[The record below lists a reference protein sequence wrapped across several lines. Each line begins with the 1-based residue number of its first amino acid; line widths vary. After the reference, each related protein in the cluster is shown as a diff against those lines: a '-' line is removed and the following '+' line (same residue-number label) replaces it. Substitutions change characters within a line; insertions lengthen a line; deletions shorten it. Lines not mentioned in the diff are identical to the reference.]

1 MKHLLPDVKRYF
13 KTNLHTHSTKSD
25 GRHTPE
31 EVKEIYKSRGYQI
44 LALTDHEK
52 FIPHPELND
61 NDFLALNSYELSINE
76 AKPNKKGKCYHFNL
90 ISKNEENPLQ
100 FSVPAEAGQIWES
113 EEKQLLFTYPKE
125 RQYSV
130 EYANRFIAAANKMG
144 FLVTYNHPTWSQ
156 QEHPDYIAVA
166 HNCIVVDHDSSRKDE
181 VYPQCTD
188 EEYTF
193 DHFAKDIMPGQLT
206 TVMLRNV
213 YHDDRYDT
221 SLLNR
226 RIVPGDRLIY
236 FWLLSNGKIHCIQEE
251 MSAYRHV
258 TNQGSSFSATAK
270 YHFATYETLYA
281 IFMEYAREQNH
292 KEALLCAERLYF
304 RNLRVG
310 SVFGQCSLKDSL
322 RYFRKIRN
330 KAKVLLLYIPT
341 MLESRKQS

>member
-1 MKHLLPDVKRYF
+1 MERP
-13 KTNLHTHSTKSD
+13 T
-25 GRHTPE
+25 
-31 EVKEIYKSRGYQI
+31 
-44 LALTDHEK
+44 
-52 FIPHPELND
+52 
-61 NDFLALNSYELSINE
+61 LSIYV
-76 AKPNKKGKCYHFNL
+76 PTFNHEHYIVQAL
-90 ISKNEENPLQ
+90 DSILMQETAYTYEVLVGEDCSTDNTRAVLKEY
-100 FSVPAEAGQIWES
+100 
-113 EEKQLLFTYPKE
+113 EKQHPGKLQVFYREQNMRKQGNAVGNSGDLRSRCRGKYIIALEGDDYWTDPCKIDK
-125 RQYSV
+125 QI
-130 EYANRFIAAANKMG
+130 RF
-144 FLVTYNHPTWSQ
+144 LE
-156 QEHPDYIAVA
+156 EHPDYIAVA
-166 HNCIVVDHDSSRKDE
+166 HNCFVVDHDSSRKE
-181 VYPQCTD
+181 ETYPQCTD
-188 EEYTF
+188 TEYTF
-193 DHFAKDIMPGQLT
+193 DHFARDIMPGQLT

-258 TNQGSSFSATAK
+258 TNQGSSFSATSK

-281 IFMEYAREQNH
+281 IFMEYAREQNN

>member
-1 MKHLLPDVKRYF
+1 MERP
-13 KTNLHTHSTKSD
+13 T
-25 GRHTPE
+25 
-31 EVKEIYKSRGYQI
+31 
-44 LALTDHEK
+44 
-52 FIPHPELND
+52 
-61 NDFLALNSYELSINE
+61 LSIYV
-76 AKPNKKGKCYHFNL
+76 PTFNHEHYIVQAL
-90 ISKNEENPLQ
+90 DSILMQETAYTYEVLVGEDCSTDNTRAVLKEY
-100 FSVPAEAGQIWES
+100 
-113 EEKQLLFTYPKE
+113 EKQHPGKLQVFYREQNMRKQGSAVGNSGDLRSRCRGKYIIALEGDDYWTDPCKIDK
-125 RQYSV
+125 QI
-130 EYANRFIAAANKMG
+130 RF
-144 FLVTYNHPTWSQ
+144 LE
-156 QEHPDYIAVA
+156 EHPDYIAVA
-166 HNCIVVDHDSSRKDE
+166 HNCIVVDHDSSRKE
-181 VYPQCTD
+181 ETYPQCTD
-188 EEYTF
+188 TEYTF
-193 DHFAKDIMPGQLT
+193 DHFARDIMPGQLT

-258 TNQGSSFSATAK
+258 TNQGSSFSATSK

-281 IFMEYAREQNH
+281 IFMEYAREQNN

>member
-1 MKHLLPDVKRYF
+1 MERP
-13 KTNLHTHSTKSD
+13 T
-25 GRHTPE
+25 
-31 EVKEIYKSRGYQI
+31 
-44 LALTDHEK
+44 
-52 FIPHPELND
+52 
-61 NDFLALNSYELSINE
+61 LSIYV
-76 AKPNKKGKCYHFNL
+76 PTFNHEHYIVQAL
-90 ISKNEENPLQ
+90 DSILMQETSYTYEVLVGEDCSTDNTRAVLKEY
-100 FSVPAEAGQIWES
+100 
-113 EEKQLLFTYPKE
+113 EKQHPGKLQVFYREQNMRKQGNAVGNSGDLRSRCRGKYIIALEGDDYWTDPCKIDK
-125 RQYSV
+125 QI
-130 EYANRFIAAANKMG
+130 RF
-144 FLVTYNHPTWSQ
+144 LE
-156 QEHPDYIAVA
+156 EHPDYIAVA
-166 HNCIVVDHDSSRKDE
+166 HNCFVVDHDSSRKE
-181 VYPQCTD
+181 ETYPQCTD
-188 EEYTF
+188 TEYTF
-193 DHFAKDIMPGQLT
+193 DHFARDIMPGQLT

-226 RIVPGDRLIY
+226 RIVTGDRLIY

-258 TNQGSSFSATAK
+258 TNQGSSFSATSK

-281 IFMEYAREQNH
+281 IFMEYAREQNN

>member
-1 MKHLLPDVKRYF
+1 MRKQGNAVGNSGDLR
-13 KTNLHTHSTKSD
+13 
-25 GRHTPE
+25 
-31 EVKEIYKSRGYQI
+31 SRCRGKYIIALEGDDYWTDPCKIDKQI
-44 LALTDHEK
+44 R
-52 FIPHPELND
+52 
-61 NDFLALNSYELSINE
+61 FLE
-76 AKPNKKGKCYHFNL
+76 
-90 ISKNEENPLQ
+90 
-100 FSVPAEAGQIWES
+100 
-113 EEKQLLFTYPKE
+113 
-125 RQYSV
+125 
-130 EYANRFIAAANKMG
+130 
-144 FLVTYNHPTWSQ
+144 
-156 QEHPDYIAVA
+156 EHPDYIAVA
-166 HNCIVVDHDSSRKDE
+166 HNCVVVDHDSSRKE
-181 VYPQCTD
+181 ETYPQCTD
-188 EEYTF
+188 TEYTF
-193 DHFAKDIMPGQLT
+193 DHFARDIMPGQLT

-226 RIVPGDRLIY
+226 RIIPGDRLIY

-251 MSAYRHV
+251 MSAYRHI
-258 TNQGSSFSATAK
+258 TNQGSSFSATSK

-281 IFMEYAREQNH
+281 IFMEYAREQNN

>member
-1 MKHLLPDVKRYF
+1 MQ
-13 KTNLHTHSTKSD
+13 KTNFLFEVLIHDDASTDQTANIIRMCEKKY
-25 GRHTPE
+25 PE
-31 EVKEIYKSRGYQI
+31 LIKPIYQTENQYSRGGVGRFQY
-44 LALTDHEK
+44 
-52 FIPHPELND
+52 PRV
-61 NDFLALNSYELSINE
+61 
-76 AKPNKKGKCYHFNL
+76 KGKYIALCEGDDYWTDPCK
-90 ISKNEENPLQ
+90 IDK
-100 FSVPAEAGQIWES
+100 QI
-113 EEKQLLFTYPKE
+113 
-125 RQYSV
+125 
-130 EYANRFIAAANKMG
+130 RF
-144 FLVTYNHPTWSQ
+144 LE
-156 QEHPDYIAVA
+156 EHPDYIAVA
-166 HNCIVVDHDSSRKDE
+166 HNCIVVDYDSSRKDE

-188 EEYTF
+188 TEYTF
-193 DHFAKDIMPGQLT
+193 DHFARDIMPGQLT

-221 SLLNR
+221 SLLSK
-226 RIVPGDRLIY
+226 RIIPGDRLLY

-270 YHFATYETLYA
+270 YHFATYETLYS
-281 IFMEYAREQNH
+281 IFMEYARERNH

>member
-1 MKHLLPDVKRYF
+1 MERP
-13 KTNLHTHSTKSD
+13 T
-25 GRHTPE
+25 
-31 EVKEIYKSRGYQI
+31 
-44 LALTDHEK
+44 
-52 FIPHPELND
+52 
-61 NDFLALNSYELSINE
+61 LSIYV
-76 AKPNKKGKCYHFNL
+76 PTFNHEHYIVQAL
-90 ISKNEENPLQ
+90 DSILMQETSYTYEVLVGEDCSTDNTRAVLKEY
-100 FSVPAEAGQIWES
+100 
-113 EEKQLLFTYPKE
+113 EKQHPGKLQVFYREQNMRKQGNAVGNSGDLRSRCRGKYIIALEGDDYWTDPCKIDK
-125 RQYSV
+125 QI
-130 EYANRFIAAANKMG
+130 RF
-144 FLVTYNHPTWSQ
+144 LE
-156 QEHPDYIAVA
+156 EHPDYIAVA
-166 HNCIVVDHDSSRKDE
+166 HNCFVVDHDSSRKDE

-188 EEYTF
+188 TEYTF
-193 DHFAKDIMPGQLT
+193 DHFARDIMPGQLT

-258 TNQGSSFSATAK
+258 TNQGSSFSATSK
-270 YHFATYETLYA
+270 YNFATYETLYA

>member
-1 MKHLLPDVKRYF
+1 MERP
-13 KTNLHTHSTKSD
+13 T
-25 GRHTPE
+25 
-31 EVKEIYKSRGYQI
+31 
-44 LALTDHEK
+44 
-52 FIPHPELND
+52 
-61 NDFLALNSYELSINE
+61 LSIYV
-76 AKPNKKGKCYHFNL
+76 PTFNHEHYIVQAL
-90 ISKNEENPLQ
+90 DSILMQETSYTYEVLVGEDCSTDNTRAVLKEY
-100 FSVPAEAGQIWES
+100 
-113 EEKQLLFTYPKE
+113 EKQHPGKLQVFYREQNMRKQGNAVGNSGDLRSRCRGKYIIALEGDDYWTDPCKIDK
-125 RQYSV
+125 QI
-130 EYANRFIAAANKMG
+130 RF
-144 FLVTYNHPTWSQ
+144 LE
-156 QEHPDYIAVA
+156 EHPDYIAVA

-188 EEYTF
+188 TEYTF
-193 DHFAKDIMPGQLT
+193 DHFARDIMPGQLT
-206 TVMLRNV
+206 TVMLRNI

-258 TNQGSSFSATAK
+258 TTQGSSFSATSK
-270 YHFATYETLYA
+270 YNFATYETLYA
-281 IFMEYAREQNH
+281 IFMEYAREQNN

-322 RYFRKIRN
+322 RYFSKIKN

>member
-1 MKHLLPDVKRYF
+1 MERP
-13 KTNLHTHSTKSD
+13 T
-25 GRHTPE
+25 
-31 EVKEIYKSRGYQI
+31 
-44 LALTDHEK
+44 
-52 FIPHPELND
+52 
-61 NDFLALNSYELSINE
+61 LSIYV
-76 AKPNKKGKCYHFNL
+76 PTFNHEHYIVQAL
-90 ISKNEENPLQ
+90 DSILMQETAYTYEVLVGEDCSTDNTRAVLKEY
-100 FSVPAEAGQIWES
+100 
-113 EEKQLLFTYPKE
+113 EKQHPGKLQVFYREQNMRKQGNAVGNSGDLRSRCRGKYIIALEGDDYWTDPCKIDK
-125 RQYSV
+125 QI
-130 EYANRFIAAANKMG
+130 RF
-144 FLVTYNHPTWSQ
+144 LE
-156 QEHPDYIAVA
+156 EHPDYIAVA
-166 HNCIVVDHDSSRKDE
+166 HNCIVVDHDSSRKE
-181 VYPQCTD
+181 ETYPQCTD
-188 EEYTF
+188 TEYTF
-193 DHFAKDIMPGQLT
+193 DHFARDMMPGQLT

-226 RIVPGDRLIY
+226 RIIPGDRLIY

-258 TNQGSSFSATAK
+258 TTQGSSFSATAK

-281 IFMEYAREQNH
+281 IFMEYARERNH

-322 RYFRKIRN
+322 RYFSKIKN

>member
-1 MKHLLPDVKRYF
+1 MERP
-13 KTNLHTHSTKSD
+13 T
-25 GRHTPE
+25 
-31 EVKEIYKSRGYQI
+31 
-44 LALTDHEK
+44 
-52 FIPHPELND
+52 
-61 NDFLALNSYELSINE
+61 LSIYV
-76 AKPNKKGKCYHFNL
+76 PTFNHEHYIVQAL
-90 ISKNEENPLQ
+90 DSILMQETSYTYEVLVGEDCSTDNTRAVLKEY
-100 FSVPAEAGQIWES
+100 
-113 EEKQLLFTYPKE
+113 EKQHPGKLQVFYREQNMRKQGGAVGNSGDLRSRCRGKYIIALEGDDYWTDPCKIDK
-125 RQYSV
+125 QI
-130 EYANRFIAAANKMG
+130 RF
-144 FLVTYNHPTWSQ
+144 LE
-156 QEHPDYIAVA
+156 EHPDYIAVA

-188 EEYTF
+188 TEYTF
-193 DHFAKDIMPGQLT
+193 DHFARDIMPGQLT

-258 TNQGSSFSATAK
+258 TTQGSSFSATAK

-281 IFMEYAREQNH
+281 IFMEYAREQNN

-322 RYFRKIRN
+322 RYFSKIKN

>member
-1 MKHLLPDVKRYF
+1 MERP
-13 KTNLHTHSTKSD
+13 T
-25 GRHTPE
+25 
-31 EVKEIYKSRGYQI
+31 
-44 LALTDHEK
+44 
-52 FIPHPELND
+52 
-61 NDFLALNSYELSINE
+61 LSIYV
-76 AKPNKKGKCYHFNL
+76 PTFNHEHYIVQAL
-90 ISKNEENPLQ
+90 DSILMQETSYTYEVLVGEDCSTDNTRAVLKEY
-100 FSVPAEAGQIWES
+100 
-113 EEKQLLFTYPKE
+113 EKQHPGKLQVFYREQNMRKQGNAVGNSGDLRSRCRGKYIIALEGDDYWTDPCKIDK
-125 RQYSV
+125 QI
-130 EYANRFIAAANKMG
+130 RF
-144 FLVTYNHPTWSQ
+144 LE
-156 QEHPDYIAVA
+156 EHPDYIAVA
-166 HNCIVVDHDSSRKDE
+166 HNCFVVDHDSSRKE
-181 VYPQCTD
+181 ETYPQCTD
-188 EEYTF
+188 TEYTF
-193 DHFAKDIMPGQLT
+193 DHFARDIMPGQLT

-258 TNQGSSFSATAK
+258 TNQGSSFSATSK

-281 IFMEYAREQNH
+281 IFMEYAREQNN

>member
-1 MKHLLPDVKRYF
+1 MERP
-13 KTNLHTHSTKSD
+13 T
-25 GRHTPE
+25 
-31 EVKEIYKSRGYQI
+31 
-44 LALTDHEK
+44 
-52 FIPHPELND
+52 
-61 NDFLALNSYELSINE
+61 LSIYV
-76 AKPNKKGKCYHFNL
+76 PTFNHEHYIVQAL
-90 ISKNEENPLQ
+90 DSILMQETSYTYEVLVGEDCSTDNTRAVLKEY
-100 FSVPAEAGQIWES
+100 
-113 EEKQLLFTYPKE
+113 EKQHPGKLQVFYREQNMRKQGNAVGNSGDLRSRCRGKYIIALEGDDYWTDPCKIDK
-125 RQYSV
+125 QI
-130 EYANRFIAAANKMG
+130 RF
-144 FLVTYNHPTWSQ
+144 LE
-156 QEHPDYIAVA
+156 EHPDYIAVA

-188 EEYTF
+188 TEYTF
-193 DHFAKDIMPGQLT
+193 DHFARDIMPGQLT

-258 TNQGSSFSATAK
+258 TTQGSSFSATSK
-270 YHFATYETLYA
+270 YNFATYETLYA
-281 IFMEYAREQNH
+281 IFMEYAREQNN

>member
-1 MKHLLPDVKRYF
+1 MERP
-13 KTNLHTHSTKSD
+13 T
-25 GRHTPE
+25 
-31 EVKEIYKSRGYQI
+31 
-44 LALTDHEK
+44 
-52 FIPHPELND
+52 
-61 NDFLALNSYELSINE
+61 LSIYV
-76 AKPNKKGKCYHFNL
+76 PTFNHEHYIVQAL
-90 ISKNEENPLQ
+90 DSILMQETAYTYEVLVGEDCSTDNTRAVLKEY
-100 FSVPAEAGQIWES
+100 
-113 EEKQLLFTYPKE
+113 EKQHPGKLQVFYREQNMRKQGSAVGNSGDLRSRCRGKYIIALEGDDYWTDPCKIDK
-125 RQYSV
+125 QI
-130 EYANRFIAAANKMG
+130 RF
-144 FLVTYNHPTWSQ
+144 LE
-156 QEHPDYIAVA
+156 EHPDYIAVA
-166 HNCIVVDHDSSRKDE
+166 HNCVVVDHDSSRKE
-181 VYPQCTD
+181 ETYPQCTD
-188 EEYTF
+188 TEYTF
-193 DHFAKDIMPGQLT
+193 DHFARDIMPGQLT

-226 RIVPGDRLIY
+226 RIIPGDRLIY

-258 TNQGSSFSATAK
+258 TNQGSSFSATSK

-281 IFMEYAREQNH
+281 IFMEYAREQNN

>member
-1 MKHLLPDVKRYF
+1 MERP
-13 KTNLHTHSTKSD
+13 T
-25 GRHTPE
+25 
-31 EVKEIYKSRGYQI
+31 
-44 LALTDHEK
+44 
-52 FIPHPELND
+52 
-61 NDFLALNSYELSINE
+61 LSIYV
-76 AKPNKKGKCYHFNL
+76 PTFNHEHYIVQAL
-90 ISKNEENPLQ
+90 DSILMQETSYTYEVLVGEDCSTDNTRAVLKEY
-100 FSVPAEAGQIWES
+100 
-113 EEKQLLFTYPKE
+113 EKQHPGKLQVFYREQNMRKQGNAVGNSGDLRSRCRGKYIIALEGDDYWTDPCKIDK
-125 RQYSV
+125 QI
-130 EYANRFIAAANKMG
+130 RF
-144 FLVTYNHPTWSQ
+144 LE
-156 QEHPDYIAVA
+156 EHPDYIAVA
-166 HNCIVVDHDSSRKDE
+166 HNCFVVDHDSSRKDE

-188 EEYTF
+188 TEYTF
-193 DHFAKDIMPGQLT
+193 DHFARDIMPGQLT

-258 TNQGSSFSATAK
+258 TNQGSSFSATSK

-281 IFMEYAREQNH
+281 IFMEYAREQNN

>member
-1 MKHLLPDVKRYF
+1 MERP
-13 KTNLHTHSTKSD
+13 T
-25 GRHTPE
+25 
-31 EVKEIYKSRGYQI
+31 
-44 LALTDHEK
+44 
-52 FIPHPELND
+52 
-61 NDFLALNSYELSINE
+61 LSIYV
-76 AKPNKKGKCYHFNL
+76 PTFNHEHYIVQAL
-90 ISKNEENPLQ
+90 DSILMQETAYTYEVLVGEDCSTDNTRAVLKEY
-100 FSVPAEAGQIWES
+100 
-113 EEKQLLFTYPKE
+113 EKQHPGKLQVFYREQNMRKQGNAVGNSGDLRSRCRGKYIIALEGDDYWTDPCKIDK
-125 RQYSV
+125 QI
-130 EYANRFIAAANKMG
+130 RF
-144 FLVTYNHPTWSQ
+144 LE
-156 QEHPDYIAVA
+156 EHPDYIAVA
-166 HNCIVVDHDSSRKDE
+166 HNCFVVDHDSSRKDE

-188 EEYTF
+188 TEYTF
-193 DHFAKDIMPGQLT
+193 DHFARDIMPGQLT

-258 TNQGSSFSATAK
+258 TNQGSSFSATSK

-281 IFMEYAREQNH
+281 IFMEYAREQNN

>member
-1 MKHLLPDVKRYF
+1 MERP
-13 KTNLHTHSTKSD
+13 T
-25 GRHTPE
+25 
-31 EVKEIYKSRGYQI
+31 
-44 LALTDHEK
+44 
-52 FIPHPELND
+52 
-61 NDFLALNSYELSINE
+61 LSIYV
-76 AKPNKKGKCYHFNL
+76 PTFNHEHYIVQAL
-90 ISKNEENPLQ
+90 DSILMQETAYTYEVLVGEDCSTDNTRAVLKEY
-100 FSVPAEAGQIWES
+100 
-113 EEKQLLFTYPKE
+113 EKQHPGKLQVFYREQNMRKQGSAVGNSGDLRSRCRGKYIIALEGDDYWTDPCKIDK
-125 RQYSV
+125 QI
-130 EYANRFIAAANKMG
+130 RF
-144 FLVTYNHPTWSQ
+144 LE
-156 QEHPDYIAVA
+156 EHPDYIAVA
-166 HNCIVVDHDSSRKDE
+166 HNCVVVDHDSSRKE
-181 VYPQCTD
+181 ETYPQCTD
-188 EEYTF
+188 TEYTF
-193 DHFAKDIMPGQLT
+193 DHFARDIMPGQLT

-226 RIVPGDRLIY
+226 RIIPGDRLIY

-251 MSAYRHV
+251 MSAYRHI
-258 TNQGSSFSATAK
+258 TNQGSSFSATSK

-281 IFMEYAREQNH
+281 IFMEYAREQNN

>member
-1 MKHLLPDVKRYF
+1 MERP
-13 KTNLHTHSTKSD
+13 T
-25 GRHTPE
+25 
-31 EVKEIYKSRGYQI
+31 
-44 LALTDHEK
+44 
-52 FIPHPELND
+52 
-61 NDFLALNSYELSINE
+61 LSIYV
-76 AKPNKKGKCYHFNL
+76 PTFNHEHYIVQAL
-90 ISKNEENPLQ
+90 DSILMQETAYTYEVLVGEDCSTDNTRAVLKEY
-100 FSVPAEAGQIWES
+100 
-113 EEKQLLFTYPKE
+113 EKQHPGKLQVFYREQNMRKQGSAVGNSGDLRSRCRGKYIIALEGDDYWTDPCKIDK
-125 RQYSV
+125 QI
-130 EYANRFIAAANKMG
+130 RF
-144 FLVTYNHPTWSQ
+144 LE
-156 QEHPDYIAVA
+156 EHPDYIAVA
-166 HNCIVVDHDSSRKDE
+166 HNCVVVDHDSNRKE
-181 VYPQCTD
+181 ETYPQCTD
-188 EEYTF
+188 TEYTF
-193 DHFAKDIMPGQLT
+193 DHFARDIMPGQLT

-258 TNQGSSFSATAK
+258 TTQGSSFSATAK
-270 YHFATYETLYA
+270 YHFATYETLYS
-281 IFMEYAREQNH
+281 IFMEYAREQNN

-322 RYFRKIRN
+322 RHFRKIRN